1 MEQVILN
8 QEQIERKSLRI
19 AYQILESHVDEVKI
33 ILIGIESNGFLFA
46 KKLSEILSEISNKEI
61 VLGALKMDKKKP
73 LSQPF
78 CDVNLKEIENE
89 SVVLVDDVLQSGT
102 TLMYGVKFFLQ
113 VNLKQFKTAVLVDR
127 NHKRFPVK
135 ADFKGLSLS
144 TSTQSKVQIV
154 FDYPKAQALLVE

>member
-19 AYQILESHVDEVKI
+19 AYQILESHVDEKKI

-46 KKLSEILSEISNKEI
+46 KKLAEILSEISNKHI
-61 VLGALKMDKKKP
+61 VLGALKMDKKNP
-73 LSQPF
+73 LTEPI
-78 CDVNLKEIENE
+78 CDLDIKDIENQ
-89 SVVLVDDVLQSGT
+89 SLVLVDDVLQSGT

-113 VNLKQFKTAVLVDR
+113 VSLKQFKTAVLVDR

-144 TSTQSKVQIV
+144 TSTQSKVEVV
-154 FDYPKAQALLVE
+154 FEYPKAKALLVE